1 MAAART
7 QPKTALGLDWGE
19 LAPLRL
25 RARSA
30 ADGAWSGQHRSL
42 RRGAGVEFAGHRAYV
57 PGDDLRWLDRH
68 ALMRHG
74 ALMLREFE
82 TETDRTLRLLVD
94 ASGSMGF
101 RGTRAR
107 GAKLAY
113 AAVLGLALA
122 WIATHEGDRVALDW
136 IGSTKARALPG
147 MGGSEAFE
155 RVALA
160 LEHAAAE
167 GALTSDEDLARALV
181 PIERNARRGSLVAV
195 LSDLIDLPDT
205 ALERLA
211 SLGHRGRS
219 LVVVQVLDPDELD
232 FPYDGPVR
240 LRALEGERVVD
251 TDATAVRAAYLEE
264 LERRQREWQTRLGA
278 RGARLIVASTADDP
292 GEVVRRIL
300 VAFRGG
306 AR

>member
-1 MAAART
+1 MAT
-7 QPKTALGLDWGE
+7 SSGQPKTALGLDWGE

-25 RARSA
+25 RARTA
-30 ADGAWSGQHRSL
+30 ADGAWSGLHRSV

-94 ASGSMGF
+94 ASGSMAF

-113 AAVLGLALA
+113 AAVIALALA
-122 WIATHEGDRVALDW
+122 WISTHEGDRVALDW
-136 IGSTKARALPG
+136 LGPGSARSLPG

-160 LEHAAAE
+160 LEHAEPE
-167 GALTSDEDLARALV
+167 GALTSDADLVRALV

-195 LSDLIDLPDT
+195 LSDLVDLPDN

-211 SLGHRGRS
+211 GLSHRGRS

-240 LRALEGERVVD
+240 LRALEGDRVVD
-251 TDATAVRAAYLEE
+251 TDASAVRGAYLAE
-264 LERRQREWQTRLGA
+264 LERRQREWQTRLAA
-278 RGARLIVASTADDP
+278 RGARLIVASTGDDP
-292 GEVVRRIL
+292 GEVVRRVL
-300 VAFRGG
+300 VGFRGG

>member
-1 MAAART
+1 VATSRA
-7 QPKTALGLDWGE
+7 QPKTTLGLDWGE

-25 RARSA
+25 RARAA
-30 ADGAWSGQHRSL
+30 ADGAWSGLHRSV

-94 ASGSMGF
+94 ASGSMAF
-101 RGTRAR
+101 RGSRGR

-113 AAVLGLALA
+113 AAVIGLALA

-136 IGSTKARALPG
+136 LGSEKARPLPG
-147 MGGSEAFE
+147 MGGGEAFE

-160 LEHAAAE
+160 LEHATPE

-195 LSDLIDLPDT
+195 MSDLVDLPES
-205 ALERLA
+205 ALERLTG
-211 SLGHRGRS
+211 LGHRGRT

-232 FPYDGPVR
+232 FPYEGPVR
-240 LRALEGERVVD
+240 LRALEGDRVVD
-251 TDATAVRAAYLEE
+251 TDASAVRAAYLEE
-264 LERRQREWQTRLGA
+264 LERRTKLWHNRLGS

-292 GEVVRRIL
+292 SEVVRRIL

>member
-1 MAAART
+1 MAGSRAQA
-7 QPKTALGLDWGE
+7 KTALELDWGE

-30 ADGAWSGQHRSL
+30 ADGAWSGLHRSV

-94 ASGSMGF
+94 ASGSMAF
-101 RGTRAR
+101 RGGRGR

-113 AAVLGLALA
+113 AAVVSLALA

-136 IGSTKARALPG
+136 LGSDKARALPG

-155 RVALA
+155 RVALS
-160 LEHAAAE
+160 LEHAEPE
-167 GALTSDEDLARALV
+167 GALTSEEALTRALV

-195 LSDLIDLPDT
+195 FSDLIDLPEA
-205 ALERLA
+205 ALDRLPGLA
-211 SLGHRGRS
+211 HRGRS

-232 FPYDGPVR
+232 FPYEGPVR
-240 LRALEGERVVD
+240 LRALEGDRVVD
-251 TDATAVRAAYLEE
+251 TDASAVRAAYLEE
-264 LERRQREWQTRLGA
+264 LERRTSLWQTRLGA
-278 RGARLIVASTADDP
+278 RGARLIVASTADEP
-292 GEVVRRIL
+292 SEVVRRIL

-306 AR
+306 AE

>member
-1 MAAART
+1 MAASRT
-7 QPKTALGLDWGE
+7 QPKIALGLDWGE

-25 RARSA
+25 RARTA

-94 ASGSMGF
+94 ASGSMAF

-113 AAVLGLALA
+113 AAVLALALA

-136 IGSTKARALPG
+136 LGSEKSRALPG

-155 RVALA
+155 RVALS
-160 LEHAAAE
+160 LEHAAPE

-181 PIERNARRGSLVAV
+181 PIERNARRGSLVLV

-211 SLGHRGRS
+211 GLGHRGRS

-240 LRALEGERVVD
+240 LPAL
-251 TDATAVRAAYLEE
+251 
-264 LERRQREWQTRLGA
+264 
-278 RGARLIVASTADDP
+278 P
-292 GEVVRRIL
+292 GWKGL
-300 VAFRGG
+300 PA
-306 AR
+306 